1 MIIEYQRP
9 TDISEALR
17 LLARKHPLSYP
28 LGGGTVLN
36 RGMDEQIAVVDLQS
50 LGLGTITTKG
60 NFLLVGA
67 TVTLQGLLEIEGL
80 ADDIKKAIQHEVTY
94 NLRQM
99 ATAAGKLVTA
109 NGRSPFATSMLAL
122 DASLEVLELDKKP
135 IRVRLGDWLP
145 LRESSPYGKL
155 ISMVI
160 IPLKIR
166 FAYEYIA
173 RTPAD
178 LPIVCAAVTQWD
190 SGRTRLALG
199 GFGVAPILA
208 MDGPNSD
215 GIDAAA
221 KNAYSLAEDEW
232 ASAEYRQEMASVLA
246 VRCLNRINS
255 EYSKE

>member
-9 TDISEALR
+9 TNVSEALS

-36 RGMDEQIAVVDLQS
+36 QEMDGQIAVVDLQS
-50 LGLGTITTKG
+50 LGLGTITTKR
-60 NFLLVGA
+60 NLLLLGA

-80 ADDIKKAIQHEVTY
+80 ADDINKAIQHEATY

-99 ATAAGKLVTA
+99 ATTAGKLVTA
-109 NGRSPFATSMLAL
+109 SGRSPYATAMLAL
-122 DASLEVLELDKKP
+122 DASLELLELDRKP
-135 IRVRLGDWLP
+135 IQVRLGDWLP
-145 LRESSPYGKL
+145 LRESSPSGKL
-155 ISMVI
+155 ITKII
-160 IPLKIR
+160 IPLNVR

-178 LPIVCAAVTQWD
+178 IPIICAAVTLWD

-199 GFGVAPILA
+199 GFGIVPKLA

-215 GIDAAA
+215 GIDIAA

-246 VRCLNRINS
+246 IRCLKRINS
-255 EYSKE
+255 EYNK